1 MRINAD
7 RRKFL
12 NFPDTNNYSPNL
24 IIKEVKTME
33 KHQQQKTS
41 QTPPHRHA
49 QDISASMLT
58 CSLNIDGLDCADCAL
73 KIENSA
79 SALKGLANVR
89 VNAVTSRIKFDYNH
103 DENTDAV
110 ADVRKLVD
118 SMGYR
123 TSDIEGQ
130 ERVTI
135 RIPEMDCSEEVR
147 LIKGQLDKVDGVLE
161 MSFLILNREL
171 RLTLDTTLTG
181 REFIASR
188 IRDLGMTPEFSEKQ
202 EKSGEAA
209 QTKIFLGTTV
219 LSGVFILIAV
229 VLMKVF
235 KLDTAA
241 IPLFFLSMTVGG
253 YFIGKRA
260 FYSIRYLNIDM
271 NVLMTIAVIGAAILG
286 EWGEAAT
293 VVFLFSLAQ
302 LLEHYSM
309 DRSRNAVKELMELA
323 PDDALIRRDG
333 EIRKVATA
341 LVQVGETMI
350 VKPGMR
356 IPLDGSVIS
365 GSSFVNQS
373 PVTGESMPVEKKE
386 GDVIYAGTINEK
398 GALEVQVTRRSGDS
412 TIARISRMVEE
423 AQAKKAPAQNFID
436 RFSRY
441 YTPIVITIAFLVAVI
456 PPLFYLQP
464 WHNWIYR
471 SLVLLMI
478 ACPCALVIST
488 PISIVSGLT
497 RAAKDGVLIKG
508 GIHLENF
515 ANTEILALDKTG
527 TITRGKPEVV
537 EIIPLNHNNVSE
549 ILSISAAVENLSEH
563 PIALAVVEK
572 AKSRGIVIPNAI
584 GFKSVTGLG
593 AEALVGGKIYFV
605 GSHRFFE
612 ERKICS
618 EEAHE
623 LVIRLESEGNTV
635 IMAGD
640 EERPIG
646 IMVVRDTLREGVQ
659 SAIDSCLKEGVK
671 KVVMLTGDNEETA
684 RAIAKKLGISYKA
697 GLLPEDKVLAIDKMK
712 KTGGKTAMVGDGI
725 NDAPALASADV
736 GVAMGAAGTDTALEV
751 ADIALMSDDLE
762 KIPYTL
768 RLSRRTLGIIKQNI
782 IIALG
787 LKIVFLVL
795 GILGIAT
802 LWMAVFADMG
812 ASLIVIFNGLRL
824 LRFRG

>member
-1 MRINAD
+1 
-7 RRKFL
+7 
-12 NFPDTNNYSPNL
+12 
-24 IIKEVKTME
+24 ME
-33 KHQQQKTS
+33 KNKPLTPS
-41 QTPPHRHA
+41 QPPPHQHA
-49 QDISASMLT
+49 GDTGASVLT

-79 SALKGLANVR
+79 SALKGLTNVR
-89 VNAVTSRIKFDYNH
+89 VNAVTSRIKFDYNK

-110 ADVRKLVD
+110 SDVRKLVD

-123 TSDIEGQ
+123 TRDIDGQ
-130 ERVTI
+130 ERLTI

-161 MSFLILNREL
+161 MNFLLLSREL
-171 RLTLDTTLTG
+171 KLTLDTTLTD
-181 REFIASR
+181 REFIASK
-188 IRDLGMTPEFSEKQ
+188 IRGLGMTPEFSEKQ
-202 EKSGEAA
+202 EKSGEAS
-209 QTKIFLGTTV
+209 QTKLFLGTTV
-219 LSGVFILIAV
+219 LSGILIVAAV

-235 KLDTAA
+235 QLNKAA
-241 IPLFFLSMTVGG
+241 IPVFFLSMVIGG

-260 FYSIRYLNIDM
+260 FFSIRFLNIDM

-323 PDDALIRRDG
+323 PDDALVRRDG
-333 EIRKVATA
+333 EIKKVPTVQ
-341 LVQVGETMI
+341 VQVGETMI

-356 IPLDGSVIS
+356 IPLDGNVIS
-365 GSSFVNQS
+365 GSSFVNQA
-373 PVTGESMPVEKKE
+373 PVTGESMPVEKKD

-398 GALEVQVTRRSGDS
+398 GALEIKVTRRAGDS

-423 AQAKKAPAQNFID
+423 AQGKKAPAQNFID
-436 RFSRY
+436 RFSRF
-441 YTPIVITIAFLVAVI
+441 YTPIVIAIAFLVAVI
-456 PPLFYLQP
+456 PPLFYQQP

-488 PISIVSGLT
+488 PVSIVSGLT

-537 EIIPLNHNNVSE
+537 EIIPLNHGNVSE

-572 AKSRGIVIPNAI
+572 AKKSGISIPGAL
-584 GFKSVTGLG
+584 GFKSITGLG
-593 AEALVGGKIYFV
+593 AEALVAGKIHFV

-612 ERKICS
+612 ERNICS
-618 EEAHE
+618 EEAHD
-623 LVIRLESEGNTV
+623 LVIRLEREGNTV
-635 IMAGD
+635 IMTGD

-646 IMVVRDTLREGVQ
+646 IMVIRDTLREGVQ
-659 SAIDSCLKEGVK
+659 SAISSCQKEGVK
-671 KVVMLTGDNEETA
+671 KIVMLTGDNEETA
-684 RAIAKKLGISYKA
+684 RAIAEKLGISYKA
-697 GLLPEDKVLAIDKMK
+697 GLLPEDKVHAIEELK
-712 KTGGKTAMVGDGI
+712 KTGGKIAMVGDGI

-751 ADIALMSDDLE
+751 ADIALMADDLE

-768 RLSRRTLGIIKQNI
+768 RLSGKTLGIIKQNI

-795 GILGIAT
+795 GIFGIAT

-812 ASLIVIFNGLRL
+812 ASLIVIFNGMRL
-824 LRFRG
+824 LRFRDSSTNSV